1 MNLQQMHPDVDDI
14 VGAER
19 LRKRK
24 RLVTIVTFIV
34 LLFVVLL
41 EARRNCSGVPLYL
54 KPLPHDMISEISD
67 TDEGAATAKIHEQSL
82 WAHIIALD

>member
-1 MNLQQMHPDVDDI
+1 MMNLQHLDVDDI
-14 VGAER
+14 EAAER

-24 RLVTIVTFIV
+24 RLVTIVTSTV

-54 KPLPHDMISEISD
+54 KPLPRDMITEVSD
-67 TDEGAATAKIHEQSL
+67 TVDVDAAARILE
-82 WAHIIALD
+82 